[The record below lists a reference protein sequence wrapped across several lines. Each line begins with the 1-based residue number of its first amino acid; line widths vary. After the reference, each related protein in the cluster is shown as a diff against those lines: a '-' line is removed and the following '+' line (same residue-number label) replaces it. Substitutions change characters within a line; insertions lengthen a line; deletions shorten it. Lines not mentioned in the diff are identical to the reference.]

1 MKRTFNS
8 AVLLLTLVHAS
19 AALADDSGL
28 AFVTIDGIQGESTR
42 TGHEGQIEGSNFS
55 QTFRLALVTGGGAG
69 GGVGKPTLGPVVFEK
84 PQGPASIKLL
94 KALLS
99 GQILP
104 KVFIDFSAVGADG
117 KSAVTYRITLLSVNV
132 VGLNE
137 KSVAGAL
144 VDEVQLSFVSGIW
157 EVFDPAD
164 STSFD
169 GTTGKVNLL
178 APTGKRNV
186 R

>member
-1 MKRTFNS
+1 MNRSLIST
-8 AVLLLTLVHAS
+8 VLLLTLVHGA

-55 QTFRLALVTGGGAG
+55 QTFRLAIATGGEGGGA
-69 GGVGKPTLGPVVFEK
+69 GKPTLGPVVFEK
-84 PQGPASIKLL
+84 PQGAASIKLL

-99 GQILP
+99 GQIIP
-104 KVFIDFSAVGADG
+104 KVFIDFSAQAPGG
-117 KSAVTYRITLLSVNV
+117 KSAVTYRITLLNVNV
-132 VGLNE
+132 VGINE
-137 KSVAGAL
+137 KTVAGIL
-144 VDEVQLSFVSGIW
+144 VDAVQLSFVSGIW

-169 GTTGKVNLL
+169 GATGKVNVL
-178 APTGKRNV
+178 APSGRRGTR
-186 R
+186 

>member
-1 MKRTFNS
+1 MKKSFIST
-8 AVLLLTLVHAS
+8 VLLLTMIHAS
-19 AALADDSGL
+19 AALADDSGI

-42 TGHEGQIEGSNFS
+42 SGHEGQIEGSNFS
-55 QTFRLALVTGGGAG
+55 QTFRLAIATGGGG
-69 GGVGKPTLGPVVFEK
+69 GGAGKPTLGPVVFEK
-84 PQGPASIKLL
+84 PQGVASIKLL

-99 GQILP
+99 GQIIP
-104 KVFIDFSAVGADG
+104 KVFIDFSAPGTDG
-117 KSAVTYRITLLSVNV
+117 RSAVTYRITLLNVNV

-137 KSVAGAL
+137 KTVTGAL

-169 GTTGKVNLL
+169 GTTGKVNVL
-178 APTGKRNV
+178 APSGKRSI

>member
-1 MKRTFNS
+1 MKRSLIS
-8 AVLLLTLVHAS
+8 AVLLLTLVPGS
-19 AALADDSGL
+19 AALADDSGV

-55 QTFRLALVTGGGAG
+55 QTFRLALATGGAG
-69 GGVGKPTLGPVVFEK
+69 GGAGKPTLGPVVFEK
-84 PQGPASIKLL
+84 PQGVASIKLL

-99 GQILP
+99 GAIIP
-104 KVFIDFSAVGADG
+104 KVFIDFSAQGADG
-117 KSAVTYRITLLSVNV
+117 KSTVTYRITLLNVNV

-137 KSVAGAL
+137 KTVVGGL

-169 GTTGKVNLL
+169 GTTGKVNVL
-178 APTGKRNV
+178 APTGRRNV

>member
-1 MKRTFNS
+1 MKSSFVS
-8 AVLLLTLVHAS
+8 AVLLVTLVHGS

-55 QTFRLALVTGGGAG
+55 QTFRLALATGGAG
-69 GGVGKPTLGPVVFEK
+69 GGAGKPTLGPVVFEK
-84 PQGPASIKLL
+84 PQGVASIKLL

-99 GQILP
+99 GQVLP
-104 KVFIDFSAVGADG
+104 KVFIDFSAQGPDG

-137 KSVAGAL
+137 KSVAGTL
-144 VDEVQLSFVSGIW
+144 IDEVQLSFVSGIW

-169 GTTGKVNLL
+169 GTTGKVNVL
-178 APTGKRNV
+178 APSGKRSI

>member
-1 MKRTFNS
+1 MKRSFVS
-8 AVLLLTLVHAS
+8 AVLLVTLFQGT

-28 AFVTIDGIQGESTR
+28 VFLTVDGVQGESTR

-55 QTFRLALVTGGGAG
+55 QTFRLALATGGAG
-69 GGVGKPTLGPVVFEK
+69 GGAGKPTLGPVVFDK
-84 PQGPASIKLL
+84 AQGPASIKLL

-99 GQILP
+99 GQIIA
-104 KVFIDFSAVGADG
+104 KVFVDFFGVGPDG
-117 KSAVTYRITLLSVNV
+117 KPALTYRITLLNVNV

-137 KSVAGAL
+137 KTVAGGL
-144 VDEVQLSFVSGIW
+144 VDEVQLFFVSGIW

-169 GTTGKVNLL
+169 GTTGTGNVL
-178 APTGKRNV
+178 APSSKRST

>member
-1 MKRTFNS
+1 MKRSFVS
-8 AVLLLTLVHAS
+8 AVLLLTLVHGS
-19 AALADDSGL
+19 EALADDFGV
-28 AFVTIDGIQGESTR
+28 AFVTIDGIPGESTR

-55 QTFRLALVTGGGAG
+55 QTFRLALASGGGGGGAA
-69 GGVGKPTLGPVVFEK
+69 KPTLGPVVFEK
-84 PQGPASIKLL
+84 PQGVASIKLL

-99 GQILP
+99 AQIIP
-104 KVFIDFSAVGADG
+104 KVFIDFFAPGNGG
-117 KSAVTYRITLLSVNV
+117 KSAATYRITLLNVNV

-137 KSVAGAL
+137 KTVAGTL

-169 GTTGKVNLL
+169 GTTGRVNVL
-178 APTGKRNV
+178 APTGRRNV

>member
-1 MKRTFNS
+1 MKRSFIS
-8 AVLLLTLVHAS
+8 AALLLTLVHSS
-19 AALADDSGL
+19 AAFAQDSGL
-28 AFVTIDGIQGESTR
+28 AFVTIAGIQGESTR

-55 QTFRLALVTGGGAG
+55 QTFRLALATGGAG
-69 GGVGKPTLGPVVFEK
+69 GGEGKPTLGPVVFEK
-84 PQGPASIKLL
+84 PQGAASIKLL

-99 GQILP
+99 GQIIP
-104 KVFIDFSAVGADG
+104 KVFIDFSATGPNG
-117 KSAVTYRITLLSVNV
+117 KSTPTYRITLLNVNV

-137 KSVAGAL
+137 KTVAGAL

-169 GTTGKVNLL
+169 GTTGKVNVL
-178 APTGKRNV
+178 APSGKRST